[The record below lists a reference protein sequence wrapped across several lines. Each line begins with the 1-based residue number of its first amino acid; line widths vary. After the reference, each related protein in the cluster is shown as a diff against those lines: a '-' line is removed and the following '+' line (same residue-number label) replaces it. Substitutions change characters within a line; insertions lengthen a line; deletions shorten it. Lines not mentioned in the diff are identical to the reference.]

1 MPDSFVAGQVI
12 AHYRL
17 IAPLGEGG
25 MGVVWRAQDVRLG
38 RPVALKFL
46 PADVATDPKRQA
58 MFLEEAR
65 LASSLSD
72 ARIAQVY
79 DLGREGGLD
88 YIAMECVEGK
98 SLDKVLHGRPL
109 PVDEVVALGL
119 QLAQALSRAH
129 RHGLLHRDIK
139 PANVIVTPEGD
150 VKVVDFGV
158 AAMLARTAEPAGAEP
173 PGPSDS
179 TSRLQ
184 VPGGDVVGTLA
195 YMPPEQV
202 RGEALDA
209 RSDIYALGATLY
221 EMTTG
226 HRPHAGETPWKI
238 MESIFIG
245 RPRPV
250 HELVPQVPMELERI
264 VLKALAAKAAERY
277 QTTDD
282 LAVDLK
288 RLQKQLDADSSP
300 SYTDLRVPVPRRSG
314 SRRMLVWALG
324 ALVVLA
330 GVVVLGVWRR
340 TGLDPQSVVVLPFE
354 VQGQTQGAD
363 YMGRSFGEAIAVN
376 LAAANGLTVLPVPDP
391 PGRSSLRGGRARA
404 ELARR
409 LGAGRYLTGLLA
421 RSGDSV
427 EVSVSLLDT
436 RQGRL
441 LWGTHV
447 TSEEPG
453 LGACAAAIARSAT
466 EALSVRLAKRY
477 DYVGSLMGSPAMMN
491 SPLLPR
497 ALAAV
502 RNYDLA
508 ACDSATLELCAIF
521 PGEVD
526 AHVLRVWALLGMH
539 HARPSAARLAQLQDE
554 LDTLHRLDPDHP
566 FLDIVR
572 AIQARYEDHYG
583 EAIRI
588 LDRVL
593 ARDDLTPAARS
604 HVLRQRSAA
613 YSLWGKVGLSIPDAE
628 AALRLDPTHPQCYE
642 QLSRALFSDKR
653 YGEALLRAQQGLAIS
668 LNHPTLN
675 QYVGYALMGMGRV
688 EEAVEPMARAC
699 ELTGNQSECGDYAVA
714 LQRAGHAQQAL
725 EAARRAET
733 LPESQYGQYNL
744 AQFWAL
750 SGNKPRALACLRK
763 SLDLGMADVDFFVE
777 HNLDPLRGDREF
789 ARLAA
794 EVKRRLASK

>member
-1 MPDSFVAGQVI
+1 MPASLAAGQTI

-17 IAPLGEGG
+17 LAPLGEGG
-25 MGVVWRAQDVRLG
+25 MGVVWKAQDVRLD

-46 PADVATDPKRQA
+46 PADVATDPERRK

-79 DLGREGGLD
+79 DLGREGDLD

-109 PVDEVVALGL
+109 PLDQVVALGL
-119 QLAQALSRAH
+119 QIAQALSRAH

-139 PANVIVTPEGD
+139 PANVIVTPDGD

-158 AAMLARTAEPAGAEP
+158 AAMLARAAEPAAPAE
-173 PGPSDS
+173 S
-179 TSRLQ
+179 TRRPQ

-209 RSDIYALGATLY
+209 RSDIYALGVTLY

-226 HRPHAGETPWKI
+226 HRPHAGATQWEV
-238 MESIFIG
+238 MESIFKG

-250 HELVPQVPMELERI
+250 HELVPQVPVELERI
-264 VLKALAAKAAERY
+264 VLKALAPKAAERY

-288 RLQKQLDADSSP
+288 RLQKELDTDSSP
-300 SYTDLRVPVPRRSG
+300 SYTDLRLPVARHGGRRW
-314 SRRMLVWALG
+314 RLMWALG
-324 ALVVLA
+324 AAVVLA
-330 GVVVLGVWRR
+330 GAAVLGFWRHAGPDPHTVVVM
-340 TGLDPQSVVVLPFE
+340 PFE
-354 VQGQTQGAD
+354 VQGQARGAD
-363 YMGRSFGEAIAVN
+363 YAGRTFGEAIAVN
-376 LAAANGLTVLPVPDP
+376 LALAQGLTVLPVPDTGP
-391 PGRSSLRGGRARA
+391 SSSRGAPARA

-427 EVSVSLLDT
+427 KVSVNLLESG
-436 RQGRL
+436 QGSL

-447 TSEEPG
+447 TSGELD
-453 LGACAAAIARSAT
+453 LGACAAGIARAVT
-466 EALSVRLAKRY
+466 GTLSVRVARHY
-477 DYVGSLMGSPAMMN
+477 DYVGNLTGSPAMLD

-502 RNYDLA
+502 RNYDLPV
-508 ACDSATLELCAIF
+508 CDSVTRELCAIF
-521 PGEVD
+521 PGEAD
-526 AHVLRVWALLGMH
+526 AHVLRIWTLLGMH
-539 HARPSAARLAQLQDE
+539 VTRPRPELRAQLRDE
-554 LDTLHRLDPDHP
+554 LSTLHRLDPDHP
-566 FLDIVR
+566 FIDIAR
-572 AIQARYEDHYG
+572 AIQARYANRYA
-583 EAIRI
+583 EAVQI
-588 LDRVL
+588 LGRVL

-604 HVLRQRSAA
+604 HVLRQRSSA
-613 YSLWGKVGLSIPDAE
+613 YSLWGKVSLSIADAE

-642 QLSRALFSDKR
+642 QLSRAMSANKR

-668 LNHPTLN
+668 PNHPALN
-675 QYVGYALMGMGRV
+675 QLFGLALMDLGRV
-688 EEAVEPMARAC
+688 EEAVEPLAKAC
-699 ELTGNQSECGDYAVA
+699 ELTGNQSECGDYAVV
-714 LQRAGHAQQAL
+714 LQLAGHAQRAL
-725 EAARRAET
+725 EAARHAES

-744 AQFWAL
+744 AQYWSL
-750 SGNKPRALACLRK
+750 SGNKSRALACLRK
-763 SLDLGMADVDFFVE
+763 ALDLGMADVDFFVQ
-777 HNLDPLRGDREF
+777 HNLDPLRNEREF
-789 ARLAA
+789 QRVAA
-794 EVKRRLASK
+794 EVKKRLASK

>member
-1 MPDSFVAGQVI
+1 MPASLVVGQLI

-25 MGVVWRAQDVRLG
+25 MGVVWKAQDVRLG

-46 PADVATDPKRQA
+46 PTDVATDPERRK

-98 SLDKVLHGRPL
+98 SLDKVFHGRPL
-109 PVDEVVALGL
+109 PLDQVVALGL
-119 QLAQALSRAH
+119 QIAQALSRAH
-129 RHGLLHRDIK
+129 RRGLLHRDIK

-158 AAMLARTAEPAGAEP
+158 AAMLARAAEPAGAEP
-173 PGPSDS
+173 TAPPES

-184 VPGGDVVGTLA
+184 VPGGEMVGTLA

-209 RSDIYALGATLY
+209 RSDIYALGVTLY

-226 HRPHAGETPWKI
+226 QRPHAGATQWEV
-238 MESIFIG
+238 MESIFKG

-250 HELVPQVPMELERI
+250 HELVPQVPVELERI

-288 RLQKQLDADSSP
+288 QLQKELDADSSL
-300 SYTDLRVPVPRRSG
+300 SYTDLRVPVPRRG
-314 SRRMLVWALG
+314 RRWRMLVGALG
-324 ALVVLA
+324 AAVVLV
-330 GVVVLGVWRR
+330 GVVVLGFWRHA
-340 TGLDPQSVVVLPFE
+340 GLDPHRVVVMPFE

-363 YMGRSFGEAIAVN
+363 YVGRTFGEALAVN
-376 LAAANGLTVLPVPDP
+376 LALAQGLTVLPVPDP
-391 PGRSSLRGGRARA
+391 RRSPLRSAPARA

-421 RSGDSV
+421 RSRDSV
-427 EVSVSLLDT
+427 KVSVSLLES
-436 RQGRL
+436 RQGSL

-447 TSEEPG
+447 TSGELD
-453 LGACAAAIARSAT
+453 LGACAAGIARAAT
-466 EALSVRLAKRY
+466 GALSVRLAKHY
-477 DYVGSLMGSPAMMN
+477 DYVGNLTGSPAMMD
-491 SPLLPR
+491 SPPLPR

-508 ACDSATLELCAIF
+508 VCDSVTRELCAIF

-526 AHVLRVWALLGMH
+526 AHVLRIWALLGTH
-539 HARPSAARLAQLQDE
+539 NARPSPELLAQLRDE
-554 LDTLHRLDPDHP
+554 LSTLHRLDPDHP
-566 FLDIVR
+566 FIDIAQ
-572 AIQARYEDHYG
+572 AIQARYAVHYA
-583 EAIRI
+583 EAIQI

-604 HVLRQRSAA
+604 HVLRQRSSA
-613 YSLWGKVGLSIPDAE
+613 YSLWGKLGLSIPDAE
-628 AALRLDPTHPQCYE
+628 GALRLDPTHPQCYE
-642 QLSRALFSDKR
+642 QLSRAASSEKR

-668 LNHPTLN
+668 PNHPTLN
-675 QYVGYALMGMGRV
+675 QLASYALMGMGRV
-688 EEAVEPMARAC
+688 EEAVEPLAKAC
-699 ELTGNQSECGDYAVA
+699 EFTGNQSECGDYAVV
-714 LQRAGHAQQAL
+714 LQRAGHAQRAL
-725 EAARRAET
+725 KAARHAER

-744 AQFWAL
+744 AQYWAL
-750 SGNKPRALACLRK
+750 SGNKSRALACLRK
-763 SLDLGMADVDFFVE
+763 ALDLGMADVDFFVE
-777 HNLDPLRGDREF
+777 HNLDPLRNDHEF
-789 ARLAA
+789 KRMAA
-794 EVKRRLASK
+794 EVKKRLASK